1 MIRLE
6 NVSKTYNIGT
16 NFEKNVLKEF
26 NLSVKKNDF
35 VSIVGPNGSG
45 KTTLFNIICG
55 SIDID
60 NGKIFLED
68 KEISKIKEFKRY
80 KYIGR
85 VHQNPAVGTCLNMTI
100 LENLALAD
108 NKMKHYNLT
117 WGIDRK
123 KIDEY
128 KEKLKMLEL
137 GLEEHLNTKVQNLSG
152 GQQQAISLVMATMN
166 PIDILIL
173 DEHTAALDP
182 KTAETIMKLTNKII
196 KEQKITT
203 LMITHNLKYAINYGN
218 RLLVMKQGKIV
229 LDRKGKEK
237 SNTTYE
243 ELIDKFGCT

>member
-35 VSIVGPNGSG
+35 ISIVGPNGSG

-85 VHQNPAVGTCLNMTI
+85 VHQNPSFGTCLNMTI

-123 KIDEY
+123 KINEY

-152 GQQQAISLVMATMN
+152 GQQQAVSLIMATMN

-182 KTAETIMKLTNKII
+182 KTAEIIMKLTDKII

-218 RLLVMKQGKIV
+218 RILVMKQGQIV

-237 SNTTYE
+237 NSTTYE
-243 ELIDKFGCT
+243 ELIDKFNCY

>member
-35 VSIVGPNGSG
+35 ISIVGPNGSG

-85 VHQNPAVGTCLNMTI
+85 VHQNPSFGTCLNMTI

-123 KIDEY
+123 KINEY

-152 GQQQAISLVMATMN
+152 GQQQAVSLIMATMN

-182 KTAETIMKLTNKII
+182 KTAEIIMKLTDKII

-218 RLLVMKQGKIV
+218 RILVMKQGQIV

-237 SNTTYE
+237 NNKAN
-243 ELIDKFGCT
+243 DNK

>member
-60 NGKIFLED
+60 NGKILLED

-85 VHQNPAVGTCLNMTI
+85 VHQNPSVGTCLNMTI

-152 GQQQAISLVMATMN
+152 GQQQAISLIMATMN

-182 KTAETIMKLTNKII
+182 KTAEIIMKLTDKII

-218 RLLVMKQGKIV
+218 RLLVMKQGQIV

-237 SNTTYE
+237 NNTTYE
-243 ELIDKFGCT
+243 ELIDKFSCI

>member
-60 NGKIFLED
+60 NGKILLED

-85 VHQNPAVGTCLNMTI
+85 VHQNPSVGTCLNMTI

-152 GQQQAISLVMATMN
+152 GQQQAISLIMATMN

-182 KTAETIMKLTNKII
+182 KTAEIIMKLTDKII

-218 RLLVMKQGKIV
+218 RLLVMKQGQIV

-237 SNTTYE
+237 NNTTYE
-243 ELIDKFGCT
+243 ELIDKFNCY

>member
-85 VHQNPAVGTCLNMTI
+85 VHQNPSVGTCLNMTI

-152 GQQQAISLVMATMN
+152 GQQQAISLIMATMN

-182 KTAETIMKLTNKII
+182 KTAEIIMKLTDKII

-218 RLLVMKQGKIV
+218 RLLVMKQGQIV

-237 SNTTYE
+237 NNTTYE
-243 ELIDKFGCT
+243 ELIDKFSCI

>member
-35 VSIVGPNGSG
+35 ISIVGPNGSG

-85 VHQNPAVGTCLNMTI
+85 VHQNPSFGTCLNMTI

-152 GQQQAISLVMATMN
+152 GQQQAVSLIMATMN

-182 KTAETIMKLTNKII
+182 KTAEIIMKLTDKII

-218 RLLVMKQGKIV
+218 RLLVMKQGQIV

-237 SNTTYE
+237 NSTTYE
-243 ELIDKFGCT
+243 ELIDKFNCY

>member
-85 VHQNPAVGTCLNMTI
+85 VHQNPSVGTCLNMTI

-152 GQQQAISLVMATMN
+152 GQQQAISLIMATMN

-182 KTAETIMKLTNKII
+182 KTAEIIMKLTDKII

-218 RLLVMKQGKIV
+218 RLLVMKQGQIV

-237 SNTTYE
+237 NNTTYE
-243 ELIDKFGCT
+243 ELIDKFNCY